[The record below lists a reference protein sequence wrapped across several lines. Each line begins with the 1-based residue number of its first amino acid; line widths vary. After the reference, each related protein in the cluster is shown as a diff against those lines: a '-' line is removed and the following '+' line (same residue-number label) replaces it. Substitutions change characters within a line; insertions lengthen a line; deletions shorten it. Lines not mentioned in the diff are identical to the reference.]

1 MSKKKVMD
9 EISKVYEENQDE
21 ILQKENV
28 IGIGVGYKYVD
39 GKKTEEP
46 CITIFVSQKLMETQ
60 LREKD
65 IVPKEISE
73 YKTDVVEIG
82 EIFAGELLTKVKQ
95 DDNKSAALNHRMR
108 PVRGGL
114 SVGHYKITTGTIA
127 TAVYDADSYPGNP
140 GKYYILSNNHVLAN
154 SNDAKVGDVILQPGP
169 YDGGQD
175 PDDVIA
181 RLSRYIP
188 IKFSTENNNPLNYA
202 DAAIAEGNFFDI
214 DRQIYWIGNIRG
226 SREEIEIGEIVQKT
240 GRTTHYTTGEVI
252 SVNATVDVS
261 YGSAGVARFARQIV
275 TSNMSAGGDSG
286 SLVCDLDGNAVGLLF
301 AGSSKAT
308 IINNISYVT
317 RLLNIRLHP

>member
-1 MSKKKVMD
+1 MSKKNVMR
-9 EISKVYEENQDE
+9 EITKAYEEKQDE

-28 IGIGVGYKYVD
+28 IGVGTGYQYVD
-39 GKKTEEP
+39 GKKTDEP
-46 CITIFVSQKLMETQ
+46 CITIFVSQKLEEVQ

-65 IVPKEISE
+65 IVPSEINKF
-73 YKTDVVEIG
+73 KTDVVEIG
-82 EIFAGELLTKVKQ
+82 EVFAGDVLSEKNLINNT
-95 DDNKSAALNHRMR
+95 ATALNHRMR

-169 YDGGQD
+169 YDGGQE

-181 RLSRYIP
+181 RLARYIP
-188 IKFSTENNNPLNYA
+188 VKFSTENNQPLNYA

-214 DRQIYWIGNIRG
+214 DRQIYWIGNIKG
-226 SREEIEIGEIVQKT
+226 TREEVEIGEILQKT

-252 SVNATVDVS
+252 STDATVDVS
-261 YGSAGVARFARQIV
+261 YGSAGVARYAHQIV
-275 TSNMSAGGDSG
+275 ATNMSAGGDSG
-286 SLVCDLDGNAVGLLF
+286 SLVCDLEE
-301 AGSSKAT
+301 
-308 IINNISYVT
+308 
-317 RLLNIRLHP
+317 